1 MLNSYGPYTEINTPH
16 IFEFGDVSDYSAV
29 QVVVDIKYVKEC
41 KLMSKD
47 DGEIIKTDEYK
58 FGEGQLVYDFKT
70 NNRVNRNDFDLTSMS
85 VSFGQEKSD
94 DPTSVTVMVYVK

>member
-1 MLNSYGPYTEINTPH
+1 MAAVVLLSALS
-16 IFEFGDVSDYSAV
+16 VSAKNDTA
-29 QVVVDIKYVKEC
+29 KTNEN
-41 KLMSKD
+41 
-47 DGEIIKTDEYK
+47 GEIIKTDEYK